1 MAPYFATIPKAGH
14 QFPGREGATD
24 ITLVEGF
31 SVWVEDGRI
40 FFQAAGSERN
50 VRSDGDISDGDIFD
64 DPIVGG
70 VQSLSDDGKLDE
82 RGRR

>member
-1 MAPYFATIPKAGH
+1 MALYFAAIPKASH

-24 ITLVEGF
+24 ITLIEGF
-31 SVWVEDGRI
+31 SVWVEDGCI
-40 FFQAAGSERN
+40 FFEAAGSERN
-50 VRSDGDISDGDIFD
+50 VRSNGDISDGDIFD

-82 RGRR
+82 WGHR